1 VTTAAG
7 DAGPTGVPAVDAAT
21 VVLVRDRPVRHGHR
35 DEPRDAGRLETLLL
49 ERHIES
55 DFAGGAFVFPGGKVD
70 DTDRH
75 LDGARWVGRPLS
87 EWRGPLGVAEDAD
100 ALGLLVAAVR
110 ETFEEAGVL
119 LAFREDG
126 TPLDADD
133 LTRPSF
139 VTARQRLAER
149 GRPWDWRGWL
159 EDEAL
164 TLDLA
169 ALALWSW
176 WVTPVTSPKR
186 FDTRFFVAR
195 LPAGQVARH
204 DTVET
209 TAVRWMRPA
218 DALAEQARGDVVVI
232 FPTRHNLTA
241 LAAFTTAEAAWHAA
255 AAGEVD
261 QRRVQPTLVEV
272 AGRAMVQH
280 PFGGAPEPL

>member
-1 VTTAAG
+1 VTAAG
-7 DAGPTGVPAVDAAT
+7 DADPTEVPAIDAAT
-21 VVLVRDRPVRHGHR
+21 VVLVRDRPIRHGDL
-35 DEPRDAGRLETLLL
+35 DEPRGAGRLETLLL

-70 DTDRH
+70 DADRH

-87 EWRGPLGVAEDAD
+87 EWRGPLGVTEDAD

-139 VTARQRLAER
+139 ATARRRLAER

-164 TLDLA
+164 TLDLG

-176 WVTPVTSPKR
+176 WVTPTTSPKR

-241 LAAFTTAEAAWHAA
+241 LAAFATAEDAWNAAV
-255 AAGEVD
+255 AGEVD
-261 QRRVQPTLVEV
+261 QRRIQPTLVEV
-272 AGRAMVQH
+272 EGRAMVQH